1 MTDTGPVFEALG
13 DPTRREVVRR
23 LAEGGPASATQLAS
37 ELPVSR
43 QAVAKHLAAL
53 EDAGLVEGERE
64 GRERRFR
71 LTPAPLSEAAAWMA
85 DVGAEW
91 DRRLHRLRRR
101 LEGS

>member
-1 MTDTGPVFEALG
+1 MTGSGPVFEALG

-23 LAEGGPASATQLAS
+23 LAEGGPASATRLAAD
-37 ELPVSR
+37 LPVSR

-53 EDAGLVEGERE
+53 EEAGLVTGERS

-71 LTPAPLSEAAAWMA
+71 LTPAPFSEAVAWMV

-91 DRRLHRLRRR
+91 DRRLDRLRKR
-101 LEGS
+101 LGG

>member
-23 LAEGGPASATQLAS
+23 LAEGGPASATQLAA

-71 LTPAPLSEAAAWMA
+71 LTPAPLSEAAVWMA